1 MAKHKIPKNRSL
13 EDMFKGVKE
22 EITFETADWDDE
34 PAAKPRVVQK
44 PAKKQTASDFRKQ
57 FFTDD
62 LQEKVGSLLLEI
74 KMATIKTAS
83 EIFPW
88 KSSRTAA
95 TSSSRRGRRQ
105 VRRLAESVLG
115 DAGRSP
121 FFHEAARQEGLW
133 LREKT

>member
-74 KMATIKTAS
+74 KMAYYKDGVGDISLEVVKG
-83 EIFPW
+83 IG
-88 KSSRTAA
+88 
-95 TSSSRRGRRQ
+95 GRW
-105 VRRLAESVLG
+105 AF
-115 DAGRSP
+115 P
-121 FFHEAARQEGLW
+121 FFHEAVRQEGLW
-133 LREKT
+133 LRERT